1 MLREQFRNRAFR
13 ESCCH
18 HFIEYVL
25 KFSIAGLFL
34 LFLSLSLLSLSL
46 FARVLFSW
54 LFLKNSLFPLLKN
67 ELEDIARQIARVVE
81 YTHAEEKDSFF
92 VCDAK
97 SKRAALQQTET
108 KKNKFGS
115 PEGNTRTK
123 KEKREK
129 NPLQKAPLFLLN
141 SLSKRRRK
149 KERDERRRVAPRGG
163 KSSRDGKYVVSSSLS
178 RAARTFSFLIYIRK
192 KKTSALIYI
201 LAEKKIVRQ
210 RYSPSLSVFTTFK
223 QHQQQQQQ
231 NFQHYQHGQMSPGNH
246 VPTNQHWGNNSVG
259 ENTFFPTSPNSLARA
274 GLGAY
279 GEKLVSSGSNFMQR
293 YFTSE
298 GIRVYFDVTE
308 TYCFHKIRLV
318 LCPFLARGSWARV
331 SENVHSVGT
340 RYKPPRSDV
349 HAPDLFIPFC
359 SYWTYVLLCCFRQSF
374 IFSNFTPDSVAKHA
388 WWASLAWFCHWL
400 FLVISLRSCGAGN
413 TASSLDI
420 LSYTGYTFLLASCG
434 LFAKSI
440 KGWFGWTSIAW
451 GSLASSIFIVK
462 TMKRIT
468 FSEARN
474 RASQN
479 NGGSGYNSTGGYS
492 QSKGTN
498 YVFLVAACVQFPLQ
512 LFLISRMK
520 RMQFNKNKNNF
531 CTRETNIGALVG
543 VIVATLKRRGIYYFC
558 F

>member
-97 SKRAALQQTET
+97 SKRAAHSTET

-115 PEGNTRTK
+115 PEGNTHTK

-192 KKTSALIYI
+192 KKTSALNYI

-223 QHQQQQQQ
+223 QHQQQQQQQ

-492 QSKGTN
+492 QSKGAN

-512 LFLISRMK
+512 LFLISRM
-520 RMQFNKNKNNF
+520 
-531 CTRETNIGALVG
+531 
-543 VIVATLKRRGIYYFC
+543 
-558 F
+558 

>member
-34 LFLSLSLLSLSL
+34 LFLSLSL

-97 SKRAALQQTET
+97 SKKSCPTET

-115 PEGNTRTK
+115 PEGNTHTK

-210 RYSPSLSVFTTFK
+210 RYSPSLSIFTTFK

-492 QSKGTN
+492 QSKGAN

-512 LFLISRMK
+512 LFLISQM
-520 RMQFNKNKNNF
+520 
-531 CTRETNIGALVG
+531 
-543 VIVATLKRRGIYYFC
+543 
-558 F
+558 